1 MDTSKY
7 DLAVIGSGPAG
18 QKAAVAAAK
27 IGKRVVVIDRPG
39 HLGGV
44 SLQTGT
50 IPSKTL
56 REGILYFTGFRQRSF
71 YGRNYAVK
79 EEITVTD
86 LAFRVKAV
94 KDRQE
99 EVVRAQLK
107 RNGIAVL
114 EGTARFADAHTLEVE
129 GEDETRHVASD
140 FILIACGSRPAHN
153 PMVPVDGRRI
163 LDSDQLQGVD
173 RLNRE
178 AIIVGAGVI
187 GLEYASMAAALGTKV
202 TIIEQRDA
210 ILDFVDREIVDA
222 LIYYLRQNGATF
234 RLGET
239 LASVRTEG
247 RDRVVAR
254 LESGK
259 EIHADS
265 LLYAVGRQA
274 NADLLNLPAAGL
286 TADARGRIA
295 VNENYRTAVAHIY
308 AAGDVIGFPAL
319 ASTSMEQGRIASH
332 HMFRVLDTKRKPILP
347 YGIYTVPEISIVG
360 RTEEELTRS
369 KTPYE
374 VGRARYEELA
384 KGQMLG
390 ADVGL
395 LKILFDPK
403 TLAVFGVHIFGDQAS
418 ELIHIGQAVLTL
430 GATLEYFRDTVFNY
444 PTLAEAYKV
453 AALDGLNR
461 VGVSYRESTTVSL
474 APGDLAG
481 KTAPSNAVT
490 PDGSAGS
497 GGH

>member
-1 MDTSKY
+1 MTMDATRF

-27 IGKRVVVIDRPG
+27 IGKRVAVVDRPRQ
-39 HLGGV
+39 LGGV

-56 REGILYFTGFRQRSF
+56 REAILYLTGFRQRTF
-71 YGRNYAVK
+71 YGRNYAIK

-86 LAFRVKAV
+86 LAFRVKSV

-99 EVVRAQLK
+99 EVVRAQLR
-107 RNGIAVL
+107 RNGIAIL
-114 EGTARFADAHTLEVE
+114 EGTARFVDPHTLEIE
-129 GEDETRHVASD
+129 GQGGTRRVGAD

-153 PMVPVDGRRI
+153 PKVPLDGRMI
-163 LDSDQLQGVD
+163 VDSDQISNMD
-173 RLNRE
+173 RLHRE
-178 AIIVGAGVI
+178 VLVVGAGVI
-187 GLEYASMAAALGTKV
+187 GLEYASMAAALGTRV
-202 TIIEQRDA
+202 TVIEQRDT

-222 LIYYLRQNGATF
+222 LVYYLRQNGVTF

-239 LASVRTEG
+239 LASVEKEG
-247 RDRVVAR
+247 ENRVVAC

-259 EIHADS
+259 RIHAEA
-265 LLYAVGRQA
+265 LLYTVGRQA
-274 NADLLNLPAAGL
+274 NGDLLNLPGAGL
-286 TADARGRIA
+286 AADARGRLA
-295 VNENYRTAVAHIY
+295 VNEHYQTAVPHIY

-332 HMFRVLDTKRKPILP
+332 HMFGVRDTSSKPLLP
-347 YGIYTVPEISIVG
+347 YGIYTVPEISVVG
-360 RTEEELTRS
+360 QTEEELTKS

-390 ADVGL
+390 ADSGL

-403 TLAVFGVHIFGDQAS
+403 SLRVLGVHVFGDQAS
-418 ELIHIGQAVLTL
+418 ELIHIGQAVISLE
-430 GATLEYFRDTVFNY
+430 ATLEYFRDTVFNY

-461 VGVSYRESTTVSL
+461 VGASQVET
-474 APGDLAG
+474 
-481 KTAPSNAVT
+481 
-490 PDGSAGS
+490 SARS
-497 GGH
+497 QSATGG

>member
-1 MDTSKY
+1 MDTQKF

-27 IGKRVVVIDRPG
+27 LGKRAVVIDRPG

-79 EEITVTD
+79 EQITVTD
-86 LAFRVKAV
+86 LAYRVKTV
-94 KDRQE
+94 RERQG
-99 EVVRAQLK
+99 EVVRAQLR
-107 RNGIAVL
+107 RNGISIL
-114 EGTARFADAHTLEVE
+114 DGTARFADPHTLEIE
-129 GEDETRHVASD
+129 GDGGSGRLSAD
-140 FILIACGSRPAHN
+140 FILIACGSRPADN
-153 PMVPVDGRRI
+153 PKVPLDGRTI
-163 LDSDQLQGVD
+163 INSDQLQGVQ

-178 AIIVGAGVI
+178 IIVVGGGVI
-187 GLEYASMAAALGTKV
+187 GLEYASMAAALGTHV
-202 TIIEQRDA
+202 TVLEQRDSL
-210 ILDFVDREIVDA
+210 LDFVDREIVDA
-222 LIYYLRQNGATF
+222 LVHYLRQNGVTF

-239 LASVRTEG
+239 LASVRKDGEN
-247 RDRVVAR
+247 RVVAS

-259 EIHADS
+259 EIHADL
-265 LLYAVGRQA
+265 LLYSVGRQA
-274 NADLLNLPAAGL
+274 NGDLLNLPAAGL
-286 TADARGRIA
+286 SADPRGRVA
-295 VNENYRTAVAHIY
+295 VNEHYQTAVPHIY

-332 HMFRVLDTKRKPILP
+332 HMFGVRDTSSKPLLP

-360 RTEEELTRS
+360 RTEEELTKA

-374 VGRARYEELA
+374 VGRARFEELA

-390 ADVGL
+390 ADTGL
-395 LKILFDPK
+395 LKILFDPHS
-403 TLAVFGVHIFGDQAS
+403 LRVLGVHVFGDQAS
-418 ELIHIGQAVLTL
+418 ELVHIGQAVISLE
-430 GATLEYFRDTVFNY
+430 ATLEYFRDTVFNY

-461 VGVSYRESTTVSL
+461 VGASQVE
-474 APGDLAG
+474 
-481 KTAPSNAVT
+481 T
-490 PDGSAGS
+490 PARQEPASPA
-497 GGH
+497 